1 MTTELIRKVHVAPS
15 YHHIRPEPNRDYGI
29 AACRIFFYVI
39 GPAGAVQWQ
48 ISTDWYTKQLVEG
61 FRAGGTD
68 WLWPKLEEYWRC
80 VFEDGPWPD
89 FSPTYQ
95 KHPDDGLTEEEYNK

>member
-48 ISTDWYTKQLVEG
+48 ISTDWYTNGAEEHLKR
-61 FRAGGTD
+61 FRARRPNLD
-68 WLWPKLEEYWRC
+68 LPSRLERQPQAWDLGYHSRT
-80 VFEDGPWPD
+80 PR
-89 FSPTYQ
+89 
-95 KHPDDGLTEEEYNK
+95 

>member
-1 MTTELIRKVHVAPS
+1 MDSCSILDPDPCYYDGSSLNAE
-15 YHHIRPEPNRDYGI
+15 
-29 AACRIFFYVI
+29 
-39 GPAGAVQWQ
+39 
-48 ISTDWYTKQLVEG
+48 QLVEG

-80 VFEDGPWPD
+80 IFEDGPYPD
-89 FSPTYQ
+89 FSPEYA